1 MITIPCIIKES
12 SEGFCRHTIQDEM
25 FQNREI
31 ECVGEI
37 SQESVYG
44 LILQSRYL
52 QRVDPEKEITMYIN
66 SPGGEISS
74 GLALYDT
81 MQAVKCPVRTVCT
94 GMAASMAALL
104 FASGNRR
111 DMLPH
116 ARIMIHD
123 PLMSGGV
130 GGTALRVDALARDLM
145 KMRETVA
152 MIFSAHCGHAL
163 EEVYAQTATDTYFD
177 AREAIAWGLA
187 DRIITEL

>member
-44 LILQSRYL
+44 LILQLRYL

-152 MIFSAHCGHAL
+152 MIFSAHCCHAL
-163 EEVYAQTATDTYFD
+163 VEVYAQTATDTYFD

>member
-44 LILQSRYL
+44 LILQLRYL

-104 FASGNRR
+104 
-111 DMLPH
+111 
-116 ARIMIHD
+116 
-123 PLMSGGV
+123 
-130 GGTALRVDALARDLM
+130 ARDLM

>member
-44 LILQSRYL
+44 LILQLRYL

-163 EEVYAQTATDTYFD
+163 EEVYA
-177 AREAIAWGLA
+177 
-187 DRIITEL
+187 

>member
-44 LILQSRYL
+44 LILQLRYL
-52 QRVDPEKEITMYIN
+52 QRVDPEQEITMYIN

-116 ARIMIHD
+116 ARIMIHH

-152 MIFSAHCGHAL
+152 MIFSAHCGLAL
-163 EEVYAQTATDTYFD
+163 EEVCAQTATDTCFD

>member
-44 LILQSRYL
+44 LILQLRYL

-81 MQAVKCPVRTVCT
+81 MQAVKCPVRTAVSYT
-94 GMAASMAALL
+94 
-104 FASGNRR
+104 
-111 DMLPH
+111 H
-116 ARIMIHD
+116 
-123 PLMSGGV
+123 
-130 GGTALRVDALARDLM
+130 LRAH
-145 KMRETVA
+145 ET
-152 MIFSAHCGHAL
+152 
-163 EEVYAQTATDTYFD
+163 
-177 AREAIAWGLA
+177 
-187 DRIITEL
+187 